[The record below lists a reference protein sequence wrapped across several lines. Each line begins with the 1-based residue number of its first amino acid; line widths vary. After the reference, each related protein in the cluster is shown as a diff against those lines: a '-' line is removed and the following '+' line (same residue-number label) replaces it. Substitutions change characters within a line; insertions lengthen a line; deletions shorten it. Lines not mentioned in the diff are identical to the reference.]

1 MLPEADAESLRLV
14 TCHLG
19 NGCSLAAVFGGRCV
33 DTTMGFTPLEG
44 LMMGSRS
51 GSVDPGVLLYLLG
64 QPGVTPENLGRILN
78 EESGLRGLS
87 GVSEDVRA
95 VTTAIDTGS
104 ARARLALD
112 VYIHRLRW
120 HIGAMTASLGG
131 LDVLVFTAG
140 VGENSPAIRSA
151 VCEPFAFLGLF
162 LDQEKNRSLQGSLP
176 GGSVDISRPNSRV
189 RVLVI
194 PANEDWAVARDC
206 WRLAGA
212 VHNPV

>member
-1 MLPEADAESLRLV
+1 M
-14 TCHLG
+14 
-19 NGCSLAAVFGGRCV
+19 
-33 DTTMGFTPLEG
+33 EG

-51 GSVDPGVLLYLLG
+51 GSIDPGVLLYLLG
-64 QPGVTPENLGRILN
+64 QPGVTPEELGRILN

-87 GVSEDVRA
+87 GISEDVR
-95 VTTAIDTGS
+95 TITAAIETGS

-140 VGENSPAIRSA
+140 VGENSPTIRYA
-151 VCEPFAFLGLF
+151 ACESFAFLGLV
-162 LDQEKNRSLQGSLP
+162 LDEEKNRSLQGSLP
-176 GGSVDISRPNSRV
+176 GGSVDISRPDSRV

-212 VHNPV
+212 FRTPD

>member
-1 MLPEADAESLRLV
+1 
-14 TCHLG
+14 
-19 NGCSLAAVFGGRCV
+19 
-33 DTTMGFTPLEG
+33 MGFTPMEG

-64 QPGVTPENLGRILN
+64 QPGVTPGELGGILN

-95 VTTAIDTGS
+95 VTAAIETGNEQ
-104 ARARLALD
+104 ARLALD

-131 LDVLVFTAG
+131 LDALVFTAG
-140 VGENSPAIRSA
+140 VGENSPTIRSA
-151 VCEPFAFLGLF
+151 ACEPFAFLGLL
-162 LDQEKNRSLQGSLP
+162 LDEEKNRSLRGSLP
-176 GGSVDISRPNSRV
+176 GESSDVSRRESRV

-206 WRLAGA
+206 WRLAGT
-212 VHNPV
+212 VTTLD